1 MGLVSFEKGVLFS
14 AGLSGSQTA
23 KGTGSA
29 SVSGAMIK
37 PSLES
42 TPDGWPWFIFRCSNT
57 SEKSLRAQTTT
68 YNVCRR
74 LQHLLIDTRH
84 RDRWQK
90 DEVLTARNLAIHIF
104 IIVLMQSGHTA
115 GVANPE
121 VNRVGLLFK
130 RDSCPSDVC
139 FDIVVQ
145 C

>member
-23 KGTGSA
+23 KGMASA
-29 SVSGAMIK
+29 SVSGVMIK

-42 TPDGWPWFIFRCSNT
+42 TPGGWPWFIFRCSKHISKIPQCT
-57 SEKSLRAQTTT
+57 ETT

-84 RDRWQK
+84 GDRWQK
-90 DEVLTARNLAIHIF
+90 DEVLTAHNLAIHVL
-104 IIVLMQSGHTA
+104 IIVSVQSGHTA

-121 VNRVGLLFK
+121 V
-130 RDSCPSDVC
+130 
-139 FDIVVQ
+139 
-145 C
+145 